1 MLSRQPFDFFIQW
14 HLTEKCNLRCAHC
27 YQAGTCK
34 EEVPLSEIK
43 RVARDVKEMVAA
55 WEDAYDLLFSLSY
68 NITGGEPFLRDDLFE
83 ILREIRGTQAEIYLL
98 TNGTLVTP
106 EKARMLEGHGVKG
119 VQVSIEGPEEIHD
132 RIRGQGSFVKALRGV
147 EHLLEAGIVVTLN
160 ATLSRVNSDSLSD
173 FVKLASQLGVQRLG
187 FSRLVP
193 AGRGRQLLDEM
204 LEPDDVKRL
213 YEAAFTVDVPG
224 LEVVTGDPIASQMR
238 DAVVDDLGST
248 PIGGCAAGLSGL
260 TFLPDGTI
268 TPCRRLPIPLG
279 NIETDSLREV
289 WSASPVLNLLRDRNA
304 YKGKCGTCARWANCR
319 GCRAIAYACARSKE
333 HEGLLADDPQCFI
346 EQGKNKTEEG
356 PASPGVASV
365 RQSHYK
371 SRLIMAPEF
380 TLSASS

>member
-1 MLSRQPFDFFIQW
+1 VLSRQPFDFFIQW

-34 EEVPLSEIK
+34 EEVPFSEIR

-68 NITGGEPFLRDDLFE
+68 NITGGEPFLRDDLSD
-83 ILREIRGTQAEIYLL
+83 ILREINRTESEIFLL
-98 TNGTLVTP
+98 TNGTLVTR
-106 EKARMLEGHGVKG
+106 EKAQMLETHRVKG

-160 ATLSRVNSDSLSD
+160 ATLSRVNSDSLAD

-193 AGRGRQLLDEM
+193 AGRGRQLFDEM

-213 YEAAFTVDVPG
+213 YEAAFTVDVSG
-224 LEVVTGDPIASQMR
+224 LEIVTGDPIASQMR
-238 DAVVDDLGST
+238 EAVVDDLGST
-248 PIGGCAAGLSGL
+248 PIGGCAAGVSGL

-279 NIETDSLREV
+279 NIGTDSVREV
-289 WSASPVLNLLRDRNA
+289 WSASPLLTVLRDRNA

-319 GCRAIAYACARSKE
+319 GCRAIAYACSKE
-333 HEGLLADDPQCFI
+333 HDDCLADDPQCFI
-346 EQGKNKTEEG
+346 EN
-356 PASPGVASV
+356 GVTG
-365 RQSHYK
+365 HG
-371 SRLIMAPEF
+371 SRVTGRLEP
-380 TLSASS
+380 